1 MLKVQ
6 YRFNTE
12 LNSGLSINNTPCTWE
27 KKKER
32 GEENG
37 GKRLKKPHLY
47 QIIGVTANVTR
58 VHSKFG
64 VLLQLKIF

>member
-1 MLKVQ
+1 MSKVQ

-12 LNSGLSINNTPCTWE
+12 LNSGFTINNTRALGE
-27 KKKER
+27 KKER

-47 QIIGVTANVTR
+47 QIIGVTANVNGGT
-58 VHSKFG
+58 F
-64 VLLQLKIF
+64 

>member
-12 LNSGLSINNTPCTWE
+12 LNSGFTINNTPCTRE
-27 KKKER
+27 KKER
-32 GEENG
+32 REENG
-37 GKRLKKPHLY
+37 GKRLKKSHLY
-47 QIIGVTANVTR
+47 QIIGVTANVTG

-64 VLLQLKIF
+64 VSRLLKIF